1 MDVLIKIRGQ
11 VAMDLG
17 SVNAPPP
24 LEHRDSGVAGP
35 VLWCLGY
42 LLPSAPKDR
51 LLRAGGKKTSPEW
64 KVSSFKQFR
73 IILN

>member
-24 LEHRDSGVAGP
+24 LEL
-35 VLWCLGY
+35 VLIVK
-42 LLPSAPKDR
+42 PT
-51 LLRAGGKKTSPEW
+51 RAVILAAVE
-64 KVSSFKQFR
+64 SFKK
-73 IILN
+73 